1 MLTATRLAVNG
12 RRYQFLS
19 NLLNIIDIIS
29 ILPFYASVI
38 AASSDSD
45 FDPTGLVGLRV
56 LRFIRIL
63 RIFKFGRYNSG
74 LRLLLATLH
83 DSKAEL
89 AVLLIFLS
97 IAVTLFGSLMFIIE
111 NAACDDYDQTTPT
124 NADDCQEGFG
134 SIPRSMWWAVIT
146 FTTVGYGDV
155 YPLTYPGKIIGA
167 CTAIG
172 SIIMLAGPI
181 SVMSSTF
188 GDKYQEHS
196 NRQARM
202 DELARR
208 DTALDSIKQMRA
220 KAKGRP
226 FGLVLEAILL
236 SDDYAENE
244 ELSTKSYEKF
254 LRDVF
259 FSFEKFRGIMGA
271 T

>member
-63 RIFKFGRYNSG
+63 RIFKLGRYNSG

-134 SIPRSMWWAVIT
+134 SIPRSMWWAVRWHH
-146 FTTVGYGDV
+146 VHNSGLRRRV
-155 YPLTYPGKIIGA
+155 STYVSRQDYW
-167 CTAIG
+167 C
-172 SIIMLAGPI
+172 M
-181 SVMSSTF
+181 
-188 GDKYQEHS
+188 HS
-196 NRQARM
+196 NRIDHHAGGAHFSDVLHLWGQVSRAFKQAG
-202 DELARR
+202 
-208 DTALDSIKQMRA
+208 SN
-220 KAKGRP
+220 G
-226 FGLVLEAILL
+226 
-236 SDDYAENE
+236 
-244 ELSTKSYEKF
+244 
-254 LRDVF
+254 
-259 FSFEKFRGIMGA
+259 
-271 T
+271 